1 MNYLKKLRKATG
13 SFFCD
18 GVVNK
23 VQFYDLDVKNLTN
36 NNCYDVIVSWAVLEH
51 IIDPKKAIKSMYSA
65 LRSGGICSHDY
76 HPFFCTSGAHF
87 DTLDFPWGHVRLAP
101 KDFDRYI
108 QTYRPQ
114 EYAIAMKRF
123 YKSINR
129 MTLEDL
135 RQFSLSAGFEIL
147 DLVLNKDI
155 RLSADKTIFSQ
166 CKALYPSLTINDLL
180 THGVQILLR
189 KP

>member
-1 MNYLKKLRKATG
+1 
-13 SFFCD
+13 
-18 GVVNK
+18 
-23 VQFYDLDVKNLTN
+23 
-36 NNCYDVIVSWAVLEH
+36 
-51 IIDPKKAIKSMYSA
+51 
-65 LRSGGICSHDY
+65 
-76 HPFFCTSGAHF
+76 
-87 DTLDFPWGHVRLAP
+87 
-101 KDFDRYI
+101 
-108 QTYRPQ
+108 
-114 EYAIAMKRF
+114 MKRF

-155 RLSADKTIFSQ
+155 RLCADKTILSQ